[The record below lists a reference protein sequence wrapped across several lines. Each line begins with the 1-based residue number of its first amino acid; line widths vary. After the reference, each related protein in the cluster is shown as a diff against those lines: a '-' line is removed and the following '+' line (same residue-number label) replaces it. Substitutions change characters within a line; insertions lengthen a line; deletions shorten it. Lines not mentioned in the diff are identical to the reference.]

1 MTLPP
6 SEIERIRIDA
16 ERFSEKYAGNSLQDA
31 DNSGIAAES
40 YRRGAQ
46 AEAVRGREQERTRF
60 IEFLQWL
67 SAEKAE
73 YSILY
78 GGDPER
84 FCSIDHDY
92 TSEQIADLFLDTQKQ
107 KG

>member
-1 MTLPP
+1 MTQLPQT
-6 SEIERIRIDA
+6 EIDRIKA
-16 ERFSEKYAGNSLQDA
+16 NALQHATDLHVNRE
-31 DNSGIAAES
+31 DNLAIQSAYLA
-40 YRRGAQ
+40 GAQ

-78 GGDPER
+78 GGEPER

-92 TSEQIADLFLDTQKQ
+92 TSEQIADLYILDTQKQ

>member
-16 ERFSEKYAGNSLQDA
+16 QKAFPITDTSTFSGLMQDGYV
-31 DNSGIAAES
+31 S
-40 YRRGAQ
+40 GAQ

-78 GGDPER
+78 GGEPER
-84 FCSIDHDY
+84 FCSVDHDY
-92 TSEQIADLFLDTQKQ
+92 TSEQIADLYILDTQKR